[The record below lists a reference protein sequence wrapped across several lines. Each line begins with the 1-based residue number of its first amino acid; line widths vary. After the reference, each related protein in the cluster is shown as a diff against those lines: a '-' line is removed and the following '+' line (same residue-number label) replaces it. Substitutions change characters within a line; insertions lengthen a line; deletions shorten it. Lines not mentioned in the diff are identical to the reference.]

1 MPSPVGHAL
10 GALAAA
16 WAADAPRAGRRTLAV
31 RAAVVAL
38 VGMAPDLDLLW
49 GRHSR
54 ETHSIG
60 AACLA
65 AVVAWLVVPR
75 ERWRWASLVG
85 LAWISHPLLDV
96 LGADSSPPRGV
107 QLWWPLS
114 DAFVIAPQPIF
125 DAISRMWWRD
135 DVWAHNFAALGRE
148 LIILVPIVAA
158 VFWWRRPRRD
168 NP

>member
-10 GALAAA
+10 GALAAG
-16 WAADAPRAGRRTLAV
+16 WSVDRSRLERRALAV
-31 RAAVVAL
+31 QATVLAL

-65 AVVAWLVVPR
+65 AVAAWLIAR
-75 ERWRWASLVG
+75 RHRGRWASLVG
-85 LAWISHPLLDV
+85 VAWLSHPVLDL
-96 LGADSSPPRGV
+96 LGADTSPPRGV
-107 QLWWPLS
+107 QLWWPFS
-114 DAFVIAPQPIF
+114 PDFVIAPRPVF

-135 DVWAHNFAALGRE
+135 DVWSHNFAALGRE
-148 LIILVPIVAA
+148 LLILVPIAA
-158 VFWWRRPRRD
+158 LVFWWRRRGGR
-168 NP
+168 